1 MKAIKK
7 LCAALF
13 VLPILAGLSSC
24 SEKEAEYSAAEKLT
38 NAQVYFSNETAS
50 QIEVKKQESSV
61 TIPVMRIN
69 TAGALEVP
77 ITAKIENAAYA
88 IPSKVSFADGQNTAN
103 LVITYNPDNLE
114 YGQEDALTL
123 QIGDASYTTAY
134 GLSTFAGSLYVA
146 EPWSEWEL
154 YNSAGTC
161 TYTYSQ
167 FFSGDDEGLG
177 FYVRRNTIT
186 PSKIQFMIENC
197 LYGIDLILDY
207 DAETGHVTCAPQFT
221 GYTHSSYGQVFVTDD
236 ANYWINVRNK
246 PDTQVDYGTFDE
258 ENGILEPCLVYYVA
272 AGYFGDGYE
281 TITLDGYNRKD
292 FSVVADYQGILR
304 TPTDDLYAQADII
317 LGADVTTANVSV
329 IPGQLDGTI
338 LNAMLAGSYEAY
350 VDSTEI
356 LESQIV
362 RLSMNGAEDGEY
374 TLVAITYDKD
384 GEPQELDYKPFKFV
398 TGDVE
403 TWSNKYIGTYTY
415 SLFWT
420 ADEEG
425 TPLDV
430 EDLVLQQ
437 SDKDPNRYQIL
448 NWGYTGEPF
457 VFAFQEDGSIIVED
471 QFIGYSHPS
480 YGDVYVDDLVDY
492 TGGTNYGQSYYDAES
507 GTFYFAILYYVSA
520 GVFANGYETFT
531 ITDVATKARLAAA
544 QKKAMAKGNKEKK
557 ACKDSKVTKIKKA
570 KNPKKMKQLTI
581 KTSKA
586 GEAVHL

>member
-88 IPSKVSFADGQNTAN
+88 IPSKVTFADGQNTAN

-123 QIGDASYTTAY
+123 QIGDASYTTVY

-161 TYTYSQ
+161 TFTYSQ
-167 FFSGDDEGLG
+167 FLSGPDKGLG
-177 FYVRRNTIT
+177 FYIRRNTIT
-186 PSKIQFMIENC
+186 PSKMQFMVENC
-197 LYGIDLILDY
+197 LYGVDLIFDY

-221 GYTHSSYGQVFVTDD
+221 GYTHSDYGQVFVTDD
-236 ANYWINVRNK
+236 ANYWLNIK
-246 PDTQVDYGTFDE
+246 EQPDTPVDYGTFDE
-258 ENGILEPCLVYYVA
+258 ETGVLEPCLVYYVS

-281 TITLDGYNRKD
+281 TIILDGYNRMD
-292 FSVVADYQGILR
+292 FSVFMDYQGILR
-304 TPTDDLYAQADII
+304 TPSNDFLAQADVE
-317 LGADVTTANVSV
+317 LGSDVVTANVSV
-329 IPGQLDGTI
+329 VPGELDQATFLAMLDGT
-338 LNAMLAGSYEAY
+338 YEAY

-356 LESQIV
+356 TESKTV
-362 RLSMNGAEDGEY
+362 HLNMNGAPNGEY

-384 GEPQELDYKPFKFV
+384 GEPQDNAYVSFKYE

-403 TWSNKYIGTYTY
+403 TWSDKYIGTYTY
-415 SLFWT
+415 SLFWV

-425 TPLDV
+425 NPLEI

-448 NWGYTGEPF
+448 DWGYNGEPF

-471 QFIGYSHPS
+471 QFIGYTHSS

-492 TGGTNYGQSYYDAES
+492 TGKTDYGQSYYDAES
-507 GTFYFAILYYVSA
+507 GTFYFAILYYVDA
-520 GVFANGYETFT
+520 GIFGRGYETFT
-531 ITDVATKARLAAA
+531 ITDEATKARLAAA
-544 QKKAMAKGNKEKK
+544 QKRAMAKGNKNKKTCKDGNVKKCERAKK
-557 ACKDSKVTKIKKA
+557 A
-570 KNPKKMKQLTI
+570 KKMKQLTL
-581 KTSKA
+581 KTTKA

>member
-61 TIPVMRIN
+61 SIPVMRIN

-88 IPSKVSFADGQNTAN
+88 IPSKVTFADGQNTAN

-123 QIGDASYTTAY
+123 QIGDSAYTTVY

-161 TYTYSQ
+161 TFIYSQ
-167 FFSGDDEGLG
+167 FLAGPEEGLG

-186 PSKIQFMIENC
+186 PSKMQFMVENC
-197 LYGIDLILDY
+197 LYGINLILDY
-207 DAETGHVTCAPQFT
+207 DAETGHVTCAPQYV
-221 GYTHSSYGQVFVTDD
+221 GYTHSTYGQVFVTDD
-236 ANYWINVRNK
+236 ANYWINVRNL
-246 PDTQVDYGTFDE
+246 PDTKVDYGTFDE
-258 ENGILEPCLVYYVA
+258 ETGVLEPCLVYYVPQ
-272 AGYFGDGYE
+272 GFFGDGYE
-281 TITLDGYNRKD
+281 TIMLDGYNRMD
-292 FSVVADYQGILR
+292 FSVFMDYQGILR
-304 TPTDDLYAQADII
+304 TPSNDFLAQADVE
-317 LGADVTTANVSV
+317 LGSDVVKANVSV
-329 IPGQLDGTI
+329 IPGELDQATFS
-338 LNAMLAGSYEAY
+338 AMLLGTYEAY

-356 LESQIV
+356 TESKTV
-362 RLSMNGAEDGEY
+362 HLNMNGAPNGEY

-384 GEPQELDYKPFKFV
+384 GEPQDNAYVSFKYE

-403 TWSNKYIGTYTY
+403 TWSDKYIGTYTY
-415 SLFWT
+415 SLFWV

-425 TPLDV
+425 NPLDV
-430 EDLVLQQ
+430 EGLVLQQ

-448 NWGYTGEPF
+448 DWGNNGEPF

-471 QFIGYSHPS
+471 QPIGYTHSS

-492 TGGTNYGQSYYDAES
+492 TGKTDYGQSHYDAES
-507 GTFYFAILYYVSA
+507 GTFYFAIVYYVEA
-520 GVFANGYETFT
+520 GALKYGTETFT
-531 ITDVATKARLAAA
+531 ITDEATKARLAAA
-544 QKKAMAKGNKEKK
+544 QKRAMAKGNKNKK
-557 ACKDSKVTKIKKA
+557 TCKDGKVTNFKKA
-570 KNPKKMKQLTI
+570 KKAKKMKQLTL
-581 KTSKA
+581 KTTKA
-586 GEAVHL
+586 GQAVHL

>member
-61 TIPVMRIN
+61 SIPVMRIN

-88 IPSKVSFADGQNTAN
+88 IPSKVTFADGQNTAN

-123 QIGDASYTTAY
+123 QIGDASYTTVY

-161 TYTYSQ
+161 TFTYSQ
-167 FFSGDDEGLG
+167 FLSGPDEGLG

-186 PSKIQFMIENC
+186 PSKMQFMVENC
-197 LYGIDLILDY
+197 LYGVDLIFDY
-207 DAETGHVTCAPQFT
+207 DAETGHVTCAPQYV
-221 GYTHSSYGQVFVTDD
+221 GYTHSTYGQVFVTDD
-236 ANYWINVRNK
+236 ANYWLNIREK
-246 PDTQVDYGTFDE
+246 PDTKVDYGTFDE
-258 ENGILEPCLVYYVA
+258 ETGVLEPCLVYYVS

-281 TITLDGYNRKD
+281 TIILDGYNRMD
-292 FSVVADYQGILR
+292 FSVFMDYQGILR
-304 TPTDDLYAQADII
+304 TPSNDFLAQADVE
-317 LGADVTTANVSV
+317 LGSDVVTANVSV
-329 IPGQLDGTI
+329 VPGELDQATFLAMLDGT
-338 LNAMLAGSYEAY
+338 YEAY

-356 LESQIV
+356 TESKMV
-362 RLSMNGAEDGEY
+362 HLNMNGAPNGEY

-384 GEPQELDYKPFKFV
+384 GEPQDNAYVSFKYE

-403 TWSNKYIGTYTY
+403 TWTSKYIGTYTY
-415 SLFWT
+415 SLFWQ

-425 TPLDV
+425 TPLEI

-448 NWGYTGEPF
+448 DWGYNGEPF

-492 TGGTNYGQSYYDAES
+492 TGKTDYGQSYYDAES

-520 GVFANGYETFT
+520 GVFGNGYETFT
-531 ITDVATKARLAAA
+531 ITDEATKARLAAA
-544 QKKAMAKGNKEKK
+544 QKRAMAKGNKNKKTCKDGNVKKCERAKK
-557 ACKDSKVTKIKKA
+557 A
-570 KNPKKMKQLTI
+570 KKMKQLTL

>member
-77 ITAKIENAAYA
+77 ITAKIENAAYV

-123 QIGDASYTTAY
+123 EIGDASYTTAY

-146 EPWSEWEL
+146 EPWSDWEL

-161 TYTYSQ
+161 TFTYSQ
-167 FFSGDDEGLG
+167 MFSGDDEGLG
-177 FYVRRNTIT
+177 FYVRRNTIN
-186 PSKIQFMIENC
+186 PNKMQFMIENC
-197 LYGIDLILDY
+197 LYGVDLILDY
-207 DAETGHVTCAPQFT
+207 DAETGYVTCAPQFT

-236 ANYWINVRNK
+236 ANYWLNVRNL

-258 ENGILEPCLVYYVA
+258 ENGILEPCLVYYVS

-292 FSVVADYQGILR
+292 YSVVLDYQGILQ
-304 TPTDDLYAQADII
+304 TPGNDLLAQANVN
-317 LGADVTTANVSV
+317 LGADVTKANVSV
-329 IPGQLDGTI
+329 IPGQIDPTI
-338 LNAMLAGSYEAY
+338 FAKMLNGSYEEY

-356 LESQIV
+356 FESKTV
-362 RLSMNGAEDGEY
+362 HLTMNGAPDGDY
-374 TLVAITYDKD
+374 TVVAITYDKD
-384 GEPQELDYKPFKFV
+384 GVYQDVDYVPFKFV
-398 TGDVE
+398 TGGVE
-403 TWSNKYIGTYTY
+403 TWTSRYIGTYTY

-437 SDKDPNRYQIL
+437 SDTDPSRYQIL
-448 NWGYTGEPF
+448 DWGYSGEPF
-457 VFAFQEDGSIIVED
+457 VFAFQEDGSILVED
-471 QFIGYSHPS
+471 QFIGYTHSS
-480 YGDVYVDDLVDY
+480 YGDIYVDDLVDY
-492 TGGTNYGQSYYDAES
+492 TGKTDYGQSYYDAES
-507 GTFYFAILYYVSA
+507 GTFYFAIIYYVDA
-520 GVFANGYETFT
+520 GYFGMGYETFT

-544 QKKAMAKGNKEKK
+544 QKRIMAKGNKDKK
-557 ACKDSKVTKIKKA
+557 NCKDGKVTKCKRA
-570 KNPKKMKQLTI
+570 KNPKKLKKLTLQ
-581 KTSKA
+581 TSKGA
-586 GEAVHL
+586 EPVRL

>member
-61 TIPVMRIN
+61 SIPVMRIN

-88 IPSKVSFADGQNTAN
+88 IPSKVTFADGQNTAN

-161 TYTYSQ
+161 TFIYSQ
-167 FFSGDDEGLG
+167 FFQGPDEGLG

-186 PSKIQFMIENC
+186 PSKMQFMVENC
-197 LYGIDLILDY
+197 LYGINLILDY

-221 GYTHSSYGQVFVTDD
+221 GYTHSDYGQVFVTDD
-236 ANYWINVRNK
+236 ANYWLNIK
-246 PDTQVDYGTFDE
+246 EQPDTPVDYGTFDE
-258 ENGILEPCLVYYVA
+258 ETGVLEPCLVYYVP
-272 AGYFGDGYE
+272 AGRFGDGYE
-281 TITLDGYNRKD
+281 TIMLDGYNRMD
-292 FSVVADYQGILR
+292 FSVFMDYQGILR
-304 TPTDDLYAQADII
+304 TPSNDFLAQADVE
-317 LGADVTTANVSV
+317 LGSDVVTANVSV
-329 IPGQLDGTI
+329 VPGELDQATFLAMLDGT
-338 LNAMLAGSYEAY
+338 YEAY

-356 LESQIV
+356 TESKTV
-362 RLSMNGAEDGEY
+362 HLNMNGAPNGEY
-374 TLVAITYDKD
+374 TLVAITYDKN
-384 GEPQELDYKPFKFV
+384 GEPQDYAYVSFKYE

-403 TWSNKYIGTYTY
+403 TWSDKYIGTYTY
-415 SLFWT
+415 SLFWV
-420 ADEEG
+420 ADEKG
-425 TPLDV
+425 TPLEI

-448 NWGYTGEPF
+448 DWGNNGEPF

-471 QFIGYSHPS
+471 QSIGYTHSS

-492 TGGTNYGQSYYDAES
+492 TGVTDYGQSYYDAES
-507 GTFYFAILYYVSA
+507 GTFYFAIVYYVEKGA
-520 GVFANGYETFT
+520 LKYGTETFT
-531 ITDVATKARLAAA
+531 ITDEATKARLAAA
-544 QKKAMAKGNKEKK
+544 QKRAMAKGNKNKK
-557 ACKDSKVTKIKKA
+557 TCKDGKVTNFKKA
-570 KNPKKMKQLTI
+570 KKAKKMKQLTL

-586 GEAVHL
+586 GQAVHL

>member
-61 TIPVMRIN
+61 SIPVMRIN

-88 IPSKVSFADGQNTAN
+88 IPSKVTFADGQNTAN

-123 QIGDASYTTAY
+123 QIGDASYTTVY

-154 YNSAGTC
+154 YKSAGTC
-161 TYTYSQ
+161 TFIYSQ
-167 FFSGDDEGLG
+167 FFQGPDEGLG
-177 FYVRRNTIT
+177 FYVRRNTIN
-186 PSKIQFMIENC
+186 PSKMQFMVENC
-197 LYGIDLILDY
+197 LYGVDLILDY
-207 DAETGHVTCAPQFT
+207 DAETGYVTCAPQYI
-221 GYTHSSYGQVFVTDD
+221 GYTHSDYGRVFVTDD
-236 ANYWINVRNK
+236 ANYWLNIK
-246 PDTQVDYGTFDE
+246 EQPDTKVDYGTFDE
-258 ENGILEPCLVYYVA
+258 ETGVLEPCLVYYVE
-272 AGYFGDGYE
+272 AGRFGDGYE
-281 TITLDGYNRKD
+281 TIILDGYNRMD
-292 FSVVADYQGILR
+292 FSVFMDYQGILR
-304 TPTDDLYAQADII
+304 TPSNDFLAQADVE
-317 LGADVTTANVSV
+317 LGPDVVTANVSV
-329 IPGQLDGTI
+329 IPGQLDQATFQ
-338 LNAMLAGSYEAY
+338 AMLDGTYEAY

-356 LESQIV
+356 TESQM
-362 RLSMNGAEDGEY
+362 LHFSMNGAPNGEY

-384 GEPQELDYKPFKFV
+384 GEPQDFAYVPFVFE

-403 TWSNKYIGTYTY
+403 TWSDKYIGTYTY
-415 SLFWT
+415 SLFWV
-420 ADEEG
+420 ADEKG
-425 TPLDV
+425 TPLEI

-448 NWGYTGEPF
+448 DWGNNGEPF

-471 QFIGYSHPS
+471 QSIGYTHATH
-480 YGDVYVDDLVDY
+480 GDVYVDDLVDY
-492 TGGTNYGQSYYDAES
+492 TGVTDYGQSYYDAES
-507 GTFYFAILYYVSA
+507 GTFYFAIVYYV
-520 GVFANGYETFT
+520 E
-531 ITDVATKARLAAA
+531 
-544 QKKAMAKGNKEKK
+544 KGAE
-557 ACKDSKVTKIKKA
+557 IW
-570 KNPKKMKQLTI
+570 
-581 KTSKA
+581 
-586 GEAVHL
+586 H

>member
-61 TIPVMRIN
+61 SIPVMRIN

-88 IPSKVSFADGQNTAN
+88 IPSKVTFADGQNTAN

-161 TYTYSQ
+161 TFIYSEFLQ
-167 FFSGDDEGLG
+167 GPDEGLG
-177 FYVRRNTIT
+177 FYIRRNTIT
-186 PSKIQFMIENC
+186 PSKMQFMVENC
-197 LYGIDLILDY
+197 LYGVDLILDY
-207 DAETGHVTCAPQFT
+207 DAETGYVTCAPQYI
-221 GYTHSSYGQVFVTDD
+221 GYTHSDYGRVFVTDD
-236 ANYWINVRNK
+236 ANYWLNIK
-246 PDTQVDYGTFDE
+246 EQPDTKVDYGTFDE
-258 ENGILEPCLVYYVA
+258 ETGVLEPCLVYYVPE
-272 AGYFGDGYE
+272 GYFGDGYE
-281 TITLDGYNRKD
+281 TIMLDGYNRMD
-292 FSVVADYQGILR
+292 FSVFMDYQGILR
-304 TPTDDLYAQADII
+304 TPSNDFLAQADVE
-317 LGADVTTANVSV
+317 LGSDVVTANVSV
-329 IPGQLDGTI
+329 VPGQLDQATF
-338 LNAMLAGSYEAY
+338 LAMLLGTYEAY

-356 LESQIV
+356 TESKTV
-362 RLSMNGAEDGEY
+362 HLNMNGAPNGEY

-384 GEPQELDYKPFKFV
+384 GEPQDNAYVSFTFE

-403 TWSNKYIGTYTY
+403 TWSDKYIGTYTY
-415 SLFWT
+415 SLFWV

-425 TPLDV
+425 NPLEI

-448 NWGYTGEPF
+448 DWGYNGEPF

-471 QFIGYSHPS
+471 QFIGYTHSS

-492 TGGTNYGQSYYDAES
+492 TGKTDYGQSYYDAES
-507 GTFYFAILYYVSA
+507 GTFYFAIVYYVDA
-520 GVFANGYETFT
+520 GIFGRGYETFT
-531 ITDVATKARLAAA
+531 ITDEATKARLAAA
-544 QKKAMAKGNKEKK
+544 QKRAMAKGNKNKKTCKDGNVKKCERAKK
-557 ACKDSKVTKIKKA
+557 A
-570 KNPKKMKQLTI
+570 KKMKQLTL
-581 KTSKA
+581 KTTKA

>member
-88 IPSKVSFADGQNTAN
+88 IPSKVTFADGQNTAN

-123 QIGDASYTTAY
+123 QIGDASYTTVY

-161 TYTYSQ
+161 TFTYSQ
-167 FFSGDDEGLG
+167 FLSGPDKGLG
-177 FYVRRNTIT
+177 FYIRRNTIT
-186 PSKIQFMIENC
+186 PSKMQFMVENC
-197 LYGIDLILDY
+197 LYGVDLIFDY
-207 DAETGHVTCAPQFT
+207 DAETGHVTCAPQYV
-221 GYTHSSYGQVFVTDD
+221 GYTHSTYGQVFVTDD
-236 ANYWINVRNK
+236 ANYWINVRNL
-246 PDTQVDYGTFDE
+246 PDTKVDYGTFDE
-258 ENGILEPCLVYYVA
+258 ETGVLEPCLVYYVPQ
-272 AGYFGDGYE
+272 GYFGDGYE
-281 TITLDGYNRKD
+281 TIMLDGYNRMD
-292 FSVVADYQGILR
+292 FSVFMDYQGILR
-304 TPTDDLYAQADII
+304 TPSNDFLAQADVE
-317 LGADVTTANVSV
+317 LGPDVVTANVSV
-329 IPGQLDGTI
+329 VPGELDQATFLAMLDGT
-338 LNAMLAGSYEAY
+338 YEAY

-356 LESQIV
+356 TESKTV
-362 RLSMNGAEDGEY
+362 HLNMNGAPNGEY
-374 TLVAITYDKD
+374 TLVAITYDKN
-384 GEPQELDYKPFKFV
+384 GEPQDYAYVSFKYE

-403 TWSNKYIGTYTY
+403 TWSDKYIGTYTY
-415 SLFWT
+415 SLFWV

-425 TPLDV
+425 NPLEI

-448 NWGYTGEPF
+448 DWGYNGEPF

-471 QFIGYSHPS
+471 QSIGYTHST

-492 TGGTNYGQSYYDAES
+492 TGKTDYGQSYYDAES
-507 GTFYFAILYYVSA
+507 GTFYFAIVYYVEA
-520 GVFANGYETFT
+520 GALKYGTETFT
-531 ITDVATKARLAAA
+531 ITDEATKARLAAA
-544 QKKAMAKGNKEKK
+544 QKRAMAKGNKNKK
-557 ACKDSKVTKIKKA
+557 TCKDGKVTNFKKA
-570 KNPKKMKQLTI
+570 KKAKKMKQLTL
-581 KTSKA
+581 KTTKA

>member
-61 TIPVMRIN
+61 TVPVMRIN

-88 IPSKVSFADGQNTAN
+88 IPSKVTFADGQNTAN

-123 QIGDASYTTAY
+123 QIGDAAYTTAY

-161 TYTYSQ
+161 TFTYSQ
-167 FFSGDDEGLG
+167 FLSGPEEGLG

-186 PSKIQFMIENC
+186 PSKMQFMVENC
-197 LYGIDLILDY
+197 LYGINLILDY
-207 DAETGHVTCAPQFT
+207 DAETGHVTCAPQYI

-236 ANYWINVRNK
+236 ANYWLNIREK
-246 PDTQVDYGTFDE
+246 PDTKVDYGTFDE
-258 ENGILEPCLVYYVA
+258 ETGVLEPCLVYYVS

-281 TITLDGYNRKD
+281 TIMLDGYNRMD
-292 FSVVADYQGILR
+292 FSVFMDYQGILR
-304 TPTDDLYAQADII
+304 TPSNDFLAQADVE
-317 LGADVTTANVSV
+317 LGSDVVKANVSV
-329 IPGQLDGTI
+329 VPGQLDQATFQ
-338 LNAMLAGSYEAY
+338 AMLDGTYEAY

-356 LESQIV
+356 TESKTV
-362 RLSMNGAEDGEY
+362 HLNMNGAPNGEY

-384 GEPQELDYKPFKFV
+384 GEPQDNAFVSFKYE

-403 TWSNKYIGTYTY
+403 TWTSKYIGTYTY

-425 TPLDV
+425 NPLDI

-448 NWGYTGEPF
+448 NWGYNGEPF

-471 QFIGYSHPS
+471 QFIGYTHPS

-492 TGGTNYGQSYYDAES
+492 TGKTDYGQSYYDAES
-507 GTFYFAILYYVSA
+507 GTFYFAIVYYVDA
-520 GVFANGYETFT
+520 GVFGNGYETFT
-531 ITDVATKARLAAA
+531 ITDEATKARLAAA
-544 QKKAMAKGNKEKK
+544 QKRAMAKGNKNKK
-557 ACKDSKVTKIKKA
+557 TCKDGKVTNFKKA
-570 KNPKKMKQLTI
+570 KKAKKMKQLTL

-586 GEAVHL
+586 GQAVHL

>member
-61 TIPVMRIN
+61 SIPVMRIN

-88 IPSKVSFADGQNTAN
+88 IPSKVTFADGQNTAN

-123 QIGDASYTTAY
+123 QIGDSAYTTVY

-161 TYTYSQ
+161 TFIYSEFLQ
-167 FFSGDDEGLG
+167 GPDEGLG
-177 FYVRRNTIT
+177 FYVRRNTIN
-186 PSKIQFMIENC
+186 PSKMQFMVENC
-197 LYGIDLILDY
+197 LYGVDLILDY
-207 DAETGHVTCAPQFT
+207 DAETGYVTCAPQYI
-221 GYTHSSYGQVFVTDD
+221 GYTHSDYGRVFVTDD
-236 ANYWINVRNK
+236 ANYWLNIK
-246 PDTQVDYGTFDE
+246 EQPDTKVDYGTFDE
-258 ENGILEPCLVYYVA
+258 ETGVLEPCLVYYVE
-272 AGYFGDGYE
+272 AGRFGDGYE
-281 TITLDGYNRKD
+281 TIILDGYNRMD
-292 FSVVADYQGILR
+292 FSVFMDYQGILR
-304 TPTDDLYAQADII
+304 TPSNDFLAQADVE
-317 LGADVTTANVSV
+317 LGSDVVTANVSV
-329 IPGQLDGTI
+329 VPGQLDQATF
-338 LNAMLAGSYEAY
+338 LAMLDGTYEAY

-356 LESQIV
+356 TESKTV
-362 RLSMNGAEDGEY
+362 HLNMNGAPNGEY

-384 GEPQELDYKPFKFV
+384 GEPQDNAYVSFTFE

-403 TWSNKYIGTYTY
+403 TWSDKYIGTYTY
-415 SLFWT
+415 SLFWV

-425 TPLDV
+425 NPLEI

-448 NWGYTGEPF
+448 DWGNNGEPF

-471 QFIGYSHPS
+471 QFIGYTHSS

-492 TGGTNYGQSYYDAES
+492 TGKTDYGQSYYDAES
-507 GTFYFAILYYVSA
+507 GTFYFAILYYVDA
-520 GVFANGYETFT
+520 GIFGRGYETFT
-531 ITDVATKARLAAA
+531 ITDEATKARLAAA
-544 QKKAMAKGNKEKK
+544 QKRAMAKGNKNKKTCKDGNVKKCERAKK
-557 ACKDSKVTKIKKA
+557 A
-570 KNPKKMKQLTI
+570 KKMKQLTL
-581 KTSKA
+581 KTTKA

>member
-61 TIPVMRIN
+61 TVPVMRIN

-88 IPSKVSFADGQNTAN
+88 IPSKVTFADGQNTAN

-161 TYTYSQ
+161 TFTYSQ
-167 FFSGDDEGLG
+167 FLSGPDKGLG
-177 FYVRRNTIT
+177 FYIRRNTIT
-186 PSKIQFMIENC
+186 PSKMQFMVENC
-197 LYGIDLILDY
+197 LYGINLILDY
-207 DAETGHVTCAPQFT
+207 DAETGHVTCAPQYI

-236 ANYWINVRNK
+236 ANYWINVRNL
-246 PDTQVDYGTFDE
+246 PDTKVDYGTFDE
-258 ENGILEPCLVYYVA
+258 ETGVLEPCLVYYVPQ
-272 AGYFGDGYE
+272 GYFGDGYE
-281 TITLDGYNRKD
+281 TIMLDGYNRMD
-292 FSVVADYQGILR
+292 FSVFMDYQGILR
-304 TPTDDLYAQADII
+304 TPSNDFLAQTDVE
-317 LGADVTTANVSV
+317 LGSDVVTANVSV
-329 IPGQLDGTI
+329 VPGQLDQATF
-338 LNAMLAGSYEAY
+338 LAMLDGTYEAY

-356 LESQIV
+356 TESKTV
-362 RLSMNGAEDGEY
+362 HLNMNGAPNGEY

-384 GEPQELDYKPFKFV
+384 GEPQDNAYVSFKFE

-403 TWSNKYIGTYTY
+403 TWSDKYIGTYTY
-415 SLFWT
+415 SLFWV

-425 TPLDV
+425 NPLDI

-448 NWGYTGEPF
+448 DWGYNGEPF

-471 QFIGYSHPS
+471 QSIGYTHST

-492 TGGTNYGQSYYDAES
+492 TGKTDYGQSYYDAES
-507 GTFYFAILYYVSA
+507 GTFYFAIVYYVEA
-520 GVFANGYETFT
+520 GALKYGTETFT
-531 ITDVATKARLAAA
+531 ITDEATKARLAAA
-544 QKKAMAKGNKEKK
+544 QKRAMAKGNKNKK
-557 ACKDSKVTKIKKA
+557 TCKDGKVTNFKKA
-570 KNPKKMKQLTI
+570 KKAKKMKQLTL
-581 KTSKA
+581 KTTKA

>member
-61 TIPVMRIN
+61 TVPVMRIN

-88 IPSKVSFADGQNTAN
+88 IPSKVTFADGQNTAN

-161 TYTYSQ
+161 TFTYSQ
-167 FFSGDDEGLG
+167 FLSGPDKGLG
-177 FYVRRNTIT
+177 FYIRRNTIT
-186 PSKIQFMIENC
+186 PSKMQFMVENC
-197 LYGIDLILDY
+197 LYGINLILDY
-207 DAETGHVTCAPQFT
+207 DAETGHVTCAPQYI

-236 ANYWINVRNK
+236 ANYWLNIREK
-246 PDTQVDYGTFDE
+246 PDTKVDYGTFDE
-258 ENGILEPCLVYYVA
+258 ETGVLEPCLVYYVS

-281 TITLDGYNRKD
+281 TIMLDGYNRMD
-292 FSVVADYQGILR
+292 FSVFMDYQGILR
-304 TPTDDLYAQADII
+304 TPSNDFLAQADVE
-317 LGADVTTANVSV
+317 LGSDVVTANVSV
-329 IPGQLDGTI
+329 VPGELDQATFLAMLDGT
-338 LNAMLAGSYEAY
+338 YEAY

-356 LESQIV
+356 TESKTV
-362 RLSMNGAEDGEY
+362 HLNMNGAPNGEY

-384 GEPQELDYKPFKFV
+384 GEPQDNAYVSFKYE

-403 TWSNKYIGTYTY
+403 TWTSKYIGTYTY

-425 TPLDV
+425 TPLEI

-437 SDKDPNRYQIL
+437 SDKDSNRYQIL
-448 NWGYTGEPF
+448 DWGYNGEPF

-471 QFIGYSHPS
+471 QFIGYTHSS

-492 TGGTNYGQSYYDAES
+492 TGKTSYGQSYYDAES
-507 GTFYFAILYYVSA
+507 GTFYFAIVYYVDA
-520 GVFANGYETFT
+520 GVFGNGYETFT
-531 ITDVATKARLAAA
+531 ITDEATKARLAAA
-544 QKKAMAKGNKEKK
+544 QKRAMAKGNKNKKTCKDGNVKKCERAKK
-557 ACKDSKVTKIKKA
+557 A
-570 KNPKKMKQLTI
+570 KKMKQLTL
-581 KTSKA
+581 KTTKA

>member
-61 TIPVMRIN
+61 SIPVMRIN
-69 TAGALEVP
+69 TDGALEVP
-77 ITAKIENAAYA
+77 IIAKIENAAYA
-88 IPSKVSFADGQNTAN
+88 IPSKVTFADGQNTAN
-103 LVITYNPDNLE
+103 LVIIYNPDNLE

-123 QIGDASYTTAY
+123 QIGDASYTTVY

-177 FYVRRNTIT
+177 FYIRKNTIT
-186 PSKIQFMIENC
+186 PSKMQFMIKNC

-207 DAETGHVTCAPQFT
+207 DSETGHVTCAPQFT

-246 PDTQVDYGTFDE
+246 PETQVDYGTFDE

-272 AGYFGDGYE
+272 AGYFGDGFE

-292 FSVVADYQGILR
+292 YSVALDYQGILR
-304 TPTDDLYAQADII
+304 TPSNDLLAQADIT

-338 LNAMLAGSYEAY
+338 LAAMLANTYDAY

-356 LESQIV
+356 AESKMV
-362 RLSMNGAEDGEY
+362 HLTMNGAPDGTY
-374 TLVAITYDKD
+374 TIVAISYDKD
-384 GEPQELDYKPFKFV
+384 GEAQDLKYAPFEFV

-403 TWSNKYIGTYTY
+403 TWSDKYIGTYTY

-430 EDLVLQQ
+430 EGLVLQQ

-448 NWGYTGEPF
+448 DWGYKGEPF

-471 QFIGYSHPS
+471 QFIGYTHSS

-492 TGGTNYGQSYYDAES
+492 TGKTDYGQSYYDADS
-507 GTFYFAILYYVSA
+507 GTFYFAIVYYVDA
-520 GVFANGYETFT
+520 GVFGNGYETFT
-531 ITDVATKARLAAA
+531 ITDEATKARLAAA
-544 QKKAMAKGNKEKK
+544 QKRAMAKGNKNKK
-557 ACKDSKVTKIKKA
+557 TCKDGKVTKFKKA
-570 KNPKKMKQLTI
+570 KNPKKLKKLNLQ
-581 KTSKA
+581 TSRGA
-586 GEAVHL
+586 EPVRL

>member
-88 IPSKVSFADGQNTAN
+88 IPSKVTFADGQNTAN

-123 QIGDASYTTAY
+123 QIGDASYTTVY

-161 TYTYSQ
+161 TFTYSQ
-167 FFSGDDEGLG
+167 FLSGPDKGLG
-177 FYVRRNTIT
+177 FYIRRNTIT
-186 PSKIQFMIENC
+186 PSKMQFMVENC
-197 LYGIDLILDY
+197 LYGVDLIFDY
-207 DAETGHVTCAPQFT
+207 DAETGHVTCAPQYV
-221 GYTHSSYGQVFVTDD
+221 GYTHSTYGQVFVTDD
-236 ANYWINVRNK
+236 ANYWINVRNL
-246 PDTQVDYGTFDE
+246 PDTKVDYGTFDE
-258 ENGILEPCLVYYVA
+258 ETGVLEPCLVYYVP

-281 TITLDGYNRKD
+281 TIMLDGYNRMD
-292 FSVVADYQGILR
+292 FSVFMDYQGILR
-304 TPTDDLYAQADII
+304 TPSNDFLAQTDVE
-317 LGADVTTANVSV
+317 LGSDVVTANVSV
-329 IPGQLDGTI
+329 VPGQLDQATF
-338 LNAMLAGSYEAY
+338 LAMLDGTYEAY

-356 LESQIV
+356 TESKTV
-362 RLSMNGAEDGEY
+362 HLNMNGAPNGEY

-384 GEPQELDYKPFKFV
+384 GEPQDNAYVSFKYE

-403 TWSNKYIGTYTY
+403 TWSDKYIGTYTY
-415 SLFWT
+415 SLFWV

-425 TPLDV
+425 NPLEI

-448 NWGYTGEPF
+448 DWGYNGEPF

-471 QFIGYSHPS
+471 QFIGYTHSS

-492 TGGTNYGQSYYDAES
+492 TGKTDYGQSYYDAES
-507 GTFYFAILYYVSA
+507 GTFYFAIVYYVDA
-520 GVFANGYETFT
+520 GIFGRGYETFT
-531 ITDVATKARLAAA
+531 ITDEATKARLAAA
-544 QKKAMAKGNKEKK
+544 QKRAMAKGNKNKKTCKDGNVKKCERAKK
-557 ACKDSKVTKIKKA
+557 A
-570 KNPKKMKQLTI
+570 KKMKQLTL
-581 KTSKA
+581 KTTKA